1 MNINLE
7 QIDELR
13 KRAKVSYED
22 AKKALEAAN
31 GDMVE
36 ALIYLEREKKTKFN
50 CENEENGF
58 ENLANA
64 IKKLSIKGNNTKLI
78 IKKKD
83 SVVLSLPVTIVVV
96 ITIFAPYISLGGLIL
111 ALVTGY
117 RIRFQGKNGED
128 MNVNKHFDKAA
139 DYVDTI
145 KKDLKEEAPA
155 SDKTL

>member
-13 KRAKVSYED
+13 KRSNASYEE
-22 AKKALEAAN
+22 AKKALEEAN

-36 ALIYLEREKKTKFN
+36 ALIYLEREKKTKHN
-50 CENEENGF
+50 ECNEENGF
-58 ENLANA
+58 ENLGKA
-64 IKKLSIKGNNTKLI
+64 IKNLIVKGNNTKLI

-83 SVVLSLPVTIVVV
+83 SVILSLPVTIVVI

-139 DYVDTI
+139 EYVENI
-145 KKDLKEEAPA
+145 KTDLKEDAQTTN
-155 SDKTL
+155 KTL